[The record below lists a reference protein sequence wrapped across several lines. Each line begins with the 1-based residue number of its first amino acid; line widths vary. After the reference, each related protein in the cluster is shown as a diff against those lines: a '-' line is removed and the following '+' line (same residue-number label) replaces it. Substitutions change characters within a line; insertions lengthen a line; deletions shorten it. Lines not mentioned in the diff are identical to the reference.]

1 MDMETFRMKYL
12 QEEKKEGTN
21 NFDINVNPMREKYL
35 KWLKREEKKS
45 GLSTKKVPKI
55 ASKEISDIQK
65 EHYTKEPQF
74 FSFDNSKFDKKID
87 VKKEEYGGTYVFDP
101 DTGYQNLQVQQ
112 ENPDF
117 IKIPDNVKNK
127 YSFFRRGDTVYD
139 RDGNFLYRVP
149 GLT

>member
-1 MDMETFRMKYL
+1 MISPFFSENCIDD
-12 QEEKKEGTN
+12 GSP
-21 NFDINVNPMREKYL
+21 VN
-35 KWLKREEKKS
+35 
-45 GLSTKKVPKI
+45 
-55 ASKEISDIQK
+55 
-65 EHYTKEPQF
+65 QF
-74 FSFDNSKFDKKID
+74 FNFENPKFDKKID